1 MRDPESDLDALLRSA
16 APTQPDAA
24 TEERVLGEVWARLET
39 AMAAGAWVAALG
51 GGGLPLTA
59 ARGLPARRR
68 RRAARLAS
76 ATLAV
81 VIAGGG
87 TAAAATGFLATHT
100 GSPATGIDAAA
111 AGSGE

>member
-39 AMAAGAWVAALG
+39 AMADGSSVDALQERR
-51 GGGLPLTA
+51 LALIA
-59 ARGLPARRR
+59 DRELSARRR

-76 ATLAV
+76 ATLAGV
-81 VIAGGG
+81 LPGGG
-87 TAAAATGFLATHT
+87 TGAGAPGLPAPPPRPPAARGA
-100 GSPATGIDAAA
+100 
-111 AGSGE
+111 